1 MYVHNVSGKHER
13 TTQEVSVSSTT
24 EDYLKNIYSA
34 SEKSGVSLVK
44 PGELASLMQVTPGTV
59 TSMMKSLS
67 EEKLV
72 EYLPRSGVKL
82 TPRGRELALK
92 MVRRHRLIELFL
104 VEVLGLEWQL
114 VHDEAEILEHAFSDR
129 LIERIDEILGHPST
143 DPHGDPI
150 PAADGNISSQD
161 GMPLSAL
168 NTQERARIM
177 RVNHDS
183 REFLEFLGERGLFPG
198 TEITIREKNSVSGTM
213 VLVHE
218 NQETTLSMGMASLL
232 TVLRI

>member
-1 MYVHNVSGKHER
+1 M
-13 TTQEVSVSSTT
+13 SSTT

-34 SEKSGVSLVK
+34 SESQGSDLVK
-44 PGELASLMQVTPGTV
+44 LGELANLLQVTPGTV

-67 EEKLV
+67 EEQLV
-72 EYLPRSGVKL
+72 EYLPRHGVKL
-82 TPRGRELALK
+82 TPRGKTLALK

-129 LIERIDEILGHPST
+129 LIDRIDEILDHPAA

-150 PAADGNISSQD
+150 PAADGNISQHD
-161 GMPLSAL
+161 GIPLSAL
-168 NTQERARIM
+168 DPSEEAQIM

-183 REFLEFLGERGLFPG
+183 GDFLEFLGDRGLFPG
-198 TEITIREKNSVSGTM
+198 IHIRVREKNTVSGT
-213 VLVHE
+213 LILSRGD
-218 NQETTLSMGMASLL
+218 QETTLSMGMASLIS
-232 TVLRI
+232 VLRI